1 MSEVINL
8 IKSDN
13 DKKQYQYHV
22 LPNGLKVLLI
32 HDPDVADALHH
43 QQNQDGTSDHV
54 GGQRCCIETQS
65 MWHVYVA
72 RFEDDPASHAE
83 WCGA

>member
-32 HDPDVADALHH
+32 HDPDVADSLHH
-43 QQNQDGTSDHV
+43 QSQDGTSNHV
-54 GGQRCCIETQS
+54 GPATLLYRSTESGL
-65 MWHVYVA
+65 YVA
-72 RFEDDPASHAE
+72 RFKDDPASHAE
-83 WCGA
+83 